1 MPPWEGCLHVK
12 AGTLLLQKER
22 YQSTCNRSG
31 RLLAAAARSG
41 LSARPLASV
50 SSMEDA
56 AAESEGPKGV
66 WEKEEGGLGVK
77 SFVWRGKRICQGSF
91 LRLPG
96 TTECPFKADDNECQV
111 SLVCRVR

>member
-1 MPPWEGCLHVK
+1 MPPWEGWLHIK
-12 AGTLLLQKER
+12 AATLPSQKER
-22 YQSTCNRSG
+22 YQSACNRSG
-31 RLLAAAARSG
+31 RLLAAAVRSG
-41 LSARPLASV
+41 LSAHPLASV
-50 SSMEDA
+50 FSMEDA
-56 AAESEGPKGV
+56 AAESEGQKGV

-96 TTECPFKADDNECQV
+96 TTECPFKVDDNECQV

>member
-41 LSARPLASV
+41 LSARLLASV
-50 SSMEDA
+50 SSVEDA

-77 SFVWRGKRICQGSF
+77 SFVWREAN
-91 LRLPG
+91 LPG
-96 TTECPFKADDNECQV
+96 KFPKTAWHHGV
-111 SLVCRVR
+111 SIQGG